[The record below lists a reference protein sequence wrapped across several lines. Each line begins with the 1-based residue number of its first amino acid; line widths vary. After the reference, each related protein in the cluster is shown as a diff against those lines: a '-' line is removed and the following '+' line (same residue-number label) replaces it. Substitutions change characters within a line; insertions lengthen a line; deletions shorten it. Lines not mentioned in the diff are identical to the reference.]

1 MIEELKKQNQAL
13 TIKNNNLKVAKD
25 KQVLDQ
31 NDKQGVLE
39 ELKNVQQYLETER
52 KRRREFEEQ
61 ANRKDLEK
69 KSLESK
75 LSELNVSHKAE
86 LQEKIDEITNLQKA
100 QEQTMDQMK
109 QLQEQFSVA
118 NQKAVTFETELSS
131 VQKSI
136 AERIDELKTVEKEKD
151 EALQSIKEKDMRI
164 N

>member
-131 VQKSI
+131 V
-136 AERIDELKTVEKEKD
+136 
-151 EALQSIKEKDMRI
+151 
-164 N
+164 